1 MNFQD
6 CYKILKRKRLND
18 CFKAKKTIKNIMK
31 NFDYAHI
38 DEQLL
43 NYGFERDKQGLFRKI
58 TGEELFGSTV
68 LCCKHKKVPNN
79 YELELCMFADIKP
92 IPNVVV
98 LTVIYGKM
106 EHKELK
112 DLIMCGEFINKNF
125 CGETV
130 KSKQTRECKGVVK
143 KIKC

>member
-6 CYKILKRKRLND
+6 YYKILKRKRLKD

-43 NYGFERDKQGLFRKI
+43 NYGFKPDYKK
-58 TGEELFGSTV
+58 LFGHVVGKDLFDGTV
-68 LCCKHKKVPNN
+68 LYVKHKKVANN
-79 YELELCMFADIKP
+79 YELELCMHTDIRT
-92 IPNVVV
+92 IPNTII
-98 LTVIYGKM
+98 LTVMYGKI
-106 EHKELK
+106 ENKKLK

>member
-6 CYKILKRKRLND
+6 FYRILKRKRI
-18 CFKAKKTIKNIMK
+18 KEYKYAKKTIKNIMK

-43 NYGFERDKQGLFRKI
+43 NYGFRRDEQGLFRKMK
-58 TGEELFGSTV
+58 GEELFDSTV

-79 YELELCMFADIKP
+79 YELELCMFADVKP
-92 IPNVVV
+92 IPNAIF

-106 EHKELK
+106 EHRELK

-125 CGETV
+125 YGEIV
-130 KSKQTRECKGVVK
+130 DSKQTIECRKSVEK
-143 KIKC
+143 TKC